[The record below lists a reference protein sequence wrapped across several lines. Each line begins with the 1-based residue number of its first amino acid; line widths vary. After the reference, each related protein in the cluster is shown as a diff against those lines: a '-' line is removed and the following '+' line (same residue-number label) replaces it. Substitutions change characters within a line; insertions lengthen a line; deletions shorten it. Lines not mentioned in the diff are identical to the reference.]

1 MSATSPHEAMRDA
14 ASDTHLGHA
23 VQYTT
28 DRLAQGRE
36 KAWGD
41 FDAEV
46 ERERLRLVK
55 AAAIR
60 ELPALI
66 ERFRQNAEA
75 RGTKVFLA
83 STAEDA
89 VHYVRRVFAQHQA
102 RQAVKSKS
110 MATEEIHL
118 REHLE
123 QDGAD
128 VVESDLGEYI
138 CQLAGEPPS
147 HLIVPAIHKTRQEI
161 KALFEQVAGYA
172 LAEDTPTLAGFAR
185 RHLREKFL
193 TADVGITGAN
203 AGIADTGTLMIVSNE
218 GNVRMGTTLPPV
230 HIAVMGI
237 EKLVPDWASAAQVL
251 RLLPRSAT
259 GQSITTYVSWLTG
272 PRGPG
277 EADGPSEVHVVLL
290 DNGRHKLLGTEA
302 EELLGCIRCGACL
315 NVCPVYRTVGGHAYG
330 SVIPGPIGA
339 ALGPRLWPE
348 QPGIQDLPWASTLC
362 GACREACPV
371 GIHLD
376 DQLLWLRRDLP
387 KDRDTKEAIQT
398 WQTVARQP
406 HIWRASV
413 SLSRWVLQ
421 RWPGW
426 VRTRSPRLVRRWFSV
441 REWPTSGP
449 QQTGERTGGG

>member
-1 MSATSPHEAMRDA
+1 MSATPHEAMRDA
-14 ASDTHLGHA
+14 VADTRLGNA

-28 DRLAQGRE
+28 DRLAEGRE
-36 KAWGD
+36 KAWAG
-41 FDAEV
+41 FDAPR
-46 ERERLRLVK
+46 EREALRRMK
-55 AAAIR
+55 TAAVR
-60 ELPALI
+60 ELPVLI
-66 ERFRQNAEA
+66 ERFRERAQA

-83 STAEDA
+83 ATADDA
-89 VHYVRRVFAQHQA
+89 VQYIRGVFGQHQA
-102 RQAVKSKS
+102 QRAVKSKS

-123 QDGAD
+123 QDGAQ

-147 HLIVPAIHKTRQEI
+147 HIIVPAIHKTRREI
-161 KALFEQVAGYA
+161 QTLFEQVAGHP

-193 TADVGITGAN
+193 TADIGITGAN

-237 EKLVPDWASAAQVL
+237 EKLVPDWAAAAQVL

-259 GQSITTYVSWLTG
+259 GQAITTYVSWLTG

-277 EADGPSEVHVVLL
+277 EADGPAEVHVVLL
-290 DNGRHKLLGTEA
+290 DNGRKTLIGTEA
-302 EELLGCIRCGACL
+302 EELLCCIRCGACL

-330 SVIPGPIGA
+330 AVIPGPIGA
-339 ALGPRLWPE
+339 ALGPRLWPK
-348 QPGIQDLPWASTLC
+348 QPGIGDLPWASTLC
-362 GACREACPV
+362 GACRDACPV

-387 KDRDTKEAIQT
+387 KDKDTVEAVHM
-398 WQTVARQP
+398 WRTVASRP
-406 HIWRASV
+406 RVWRAGI
-413 SLSRWVLQ
+413 SLARLALN

-426 VRTRSPRLVRRWFSV
+426 VRTRSPKLVRRWFSV
-441 REWPTSGP
+441 RRWPLSDT
-449 QQTGERTGGG
+449 QEER